1 MIDKN
6 GKLFGR
12 INIIDLSILVLLL
25 AAVAFILFWSGVF
38 SPEKV
43 VVQEDKIL
51 LTMFQEEVNSFT
63 TANIKVGDPVIESF
77 QNISFGKLVDFEIGD
92 SINWGANDEGEQVRT
107 KKDGFASVKLVM
119 EAPGKVGSSGIT
131 IGGSKYYVGQLLVIR
146 VGKSTFY
153 ARVEGAEQI
162 N

>member
-92 SINWGANDEGEQVRT
+92 SINWGQ
-107 KKDGFASVKLVM
+107 
-119 EAPGKVGSSGIT
+119 
-131 IGGSKYYVGQLLVIR
+131 
-146 VGKSTFY
+146 
-153 ARVEGAEQI
+153 
-162 N
+162 